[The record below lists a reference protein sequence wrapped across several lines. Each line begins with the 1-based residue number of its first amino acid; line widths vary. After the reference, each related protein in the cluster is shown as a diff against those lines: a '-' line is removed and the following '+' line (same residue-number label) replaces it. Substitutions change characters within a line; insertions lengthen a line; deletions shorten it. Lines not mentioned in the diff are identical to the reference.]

1 MPGSHGRG
9 DGAMS
14 EKTPSGKTPIEVFCR
29 AAELGLKL
37 GVRPGNKLTVQPI
50 EACPPDFLETL
61 RESKGWLLVMLQ
73 WPFVM
78 VRSKAL
84 GETVFFCE
92 DEQTKAWLEEAGADS
107 FSIYTKDELR
117 VLVAQNRVAP
127 FSADELRKVH
137 EIKRTFRGTIRK

>member
-1 MPGSHGRG
+1 
-9 DGAMS
+9 MS

-61 RESKGWLLVMLQ
+61 RESKGWLLILLQ

-78 VRSKAL
+78 VYSKAP
-84 GETVFFCE
+84 GETIFFCE
-92 DEQTKAWLEEAGADS
+92 DDDTRNCLIEAGADS
-107 FSIYTKDELR
+107 FSIYTRDELQI
-117 VLVAQNRVAP
+117 LIEHNRVKP
-127 FSADELRKVH
+127 FVPSELLRLH
-137 EIKRTFRGTIRK
+137 NARRTFKALGFRRPFQR